1 MAGIG
6 GGSVLDVTKLVAA
19 FIDSD
24 QQVEDCFG
32 MGFIRRKGLWFAC
45 LPTTAGTGSEVSPNA
60 ILLDERDHLKK
71 GIVSPFLIADVA
83 YVDPKLTW
91 TVPAKVTA
99 DTGMDALTH
108 CIEAY
113 TNKFAHPSVDIYALQ
128 GIRLI
133 AANLERAVTLARDNK
148 PADLSDNP
156 AYVEARE
163 ALAFG
168 SLYGGLCLGPVNT
181 AAVHALSYPLG
192 GEFHIPHGLSN
203 AILLPSVMK
212 FNMPA
217 NIKRHAE
224 VAIALGCE
232 PGKNDEET
240 AQRGVDFIYRLAAAV
255 GIPDKL
261 TALGIRR
268 RYGQSRHAG
277 AAPAEKQ
284 PSRGHRA
291 GRPRH
296 LQLTLLIMSHMLPC
310 HSSPKN
316 KEDMK
321 PILAITMGD
330 PAGIGP
336 EITVRALNRKET
348 YEKCRPV
355 VTGDAAIIGQAVRLL
370 GLNLQVNAIQNV
382 KEAKF
387 EFGTIDVIDLQCVD
401 LATFEFGKVQPQC
414 GNAAF
419 QYIKKAIELA
429 MADEVDGTVT
439 APLNKEALNLAGHHY
454 DGHTEIYATFTNTKK
469 YAMMLAEVRHD
480 AGRREHPRHP
490 CFDAC
495 SPAQGLRPGE
505 EGPCHRVRR
514 THRRCLPPVRY

>member
-1 MAGIG
+1 MKQITLLQPQKIVFGTGCIQTFTDDYKKMGLRRLFVLTAPPIRPLIEGTLDELKAAGIAVEVFQDIVAEPTVNDFKRILEEARHFQADSVAGVG

-19 FIDSD
+19 FINSQ

-32 MGFIRRKGLWFAC
+32 TGFIRRKGLWFAC

-71 GIVSPFLIADVA
+71 GIVSPFLIADAA

-133 AANLERAVTLARDNK
+133 AANLERAVTLARDYK

-212 FNMPA
+212 FNMPS
-217 NIKRHAE
+217 NVKRHAE

-261 TALGIRR
+261 TALGIPQTAVD
-268 RYGQSRHAG
+268 GMAK
-277 AAPAEKQ
+277 AAMQ
-284 PSRGHRA
+284 V
-291 GRPRH
+291 
-296 LQLTLLIMSHMLPC
+296 Q
-310 HSSPKN
+310 
-316 KEDMK
+316 
-321 PILAITMGD
+321 
-330 PAGIGP
+330 
-336 EITVRALNRKET
+336 
-348 YEKCRPV
+348 
-355 VTGDAAIIGQAVRLL
+355 RLL
-370 GLNLQVNAIQNV
+370 KNN
-382 KEAKF
+382 
-387 EFGTIDVIDLQCVD
+387 
-401 LATFEFGKVQPQC
+401 PR
-414 GNAAF
+414 
-419 QYIKKAIELA
+419 
-429 MADEVDGTVT
+429 EV
-439 APLNKEALNLAGHHY
+439 
-454 DGHTEIYATFTNTKK
+454 TEQDARDIYNSL
-469 YAMMLAEVRHD
+469 Y
-480 AGRREHPRHP
+480 
-490 CFDAC
+490 
-495 SPAQGLRPGE
+495 
-505 EGPCHRVRR
+505 
-514 THRRCLPPVRY
+514 

>member
-1 MAGIG
+1 MKAITLLQPQKIVFGTGCIQTFTDDYKKMGLRRLFVLTAPPIRPLIEGTLDELKAAGIAVEVFQDIVAEPTVNDFKRILEAARQFQADSVAGVG

-32 MGFIRRKGLWFAC
+32 TGFIRRKGLWFAC

-261 TALGIRR
+261 TALSIPQTAVDGM
-268 RYGQSRHAG
+268 AK
-277 AAPAEKQ
+277 AAMQ
-284 PSRGHRA
+284 V
-291 GRPRH
+291 
-296 LQLTLLIMSHMLPC
+296 Q
-310 HSSPKN
+310 
-316 KEDMK
+316 
-321 PILAITMGD
+321 
-330 PAGIGP
+330 
-336 EITVRALNRKET
+336 
-348 YEKCRPV
+348 
-355 VTGDAAIIGQAVRLL
+355 RLL
-370 GLNLQVNAIQNV
+370 KNN
-382 KEAKF
+382 
-387 EFGTIDVIDLQCVD
+387 
-401 LATFEFGKVQPQC
+401 PR
-414 GNAAF
+414 
-419 QYIKKAIELA
+419 
-429 MADEVDGTVT
+429 EV
-439 APLNKEALNLAGHHY
+439 
-454 DGHTEIYATFTNTKK
+454 TEQDARNIYNSL
-469 YAMMLAEVRHD
+469 Y
-480 AGRREHPRHP
+480 
-490 CFDAC
+490 
-495 SPAQGLRPGE
+495 
-505 EGPCHRVRR
+505 
-514 THRRCLPPVRY
+514 

>member
-1 MAGIG
+1 MKAITLLQPQKIVFGTGCIQTFTDDYKKMGLRRLFVLTAPPIRPLIEGTLDELKAAGIAVEVFQDIVAEPTVNDFKRILEEARQFQADSVAGIG

-32 MGFIRRKGLWFAC
+32 TGFIRRKGLWFAC

-261 TALGIRR
+261 TALGIPQTAVD
-268 RYGQSRHAG
+268 GMAK
-277 AAPAEKQ
+277 AAMQ
-284 PSRGHRA
+284 V
-291 GRPRH
+291 
-296 LQLTLLIMSHMLPC
+296 Q
-310 HSSPKN
+310 
-316 KEDMK
+316 
-321 PILAITMGD
+321 
-330 PAGIGP
+330 
-336 EITVRALNRKET
+336 
-348 YEKCRPV
+348 
-355 VTGDAAIIGQAVRLL
+355 RLL
-370 GLNLQVNAIQNV
+370 KNN
-382 KEAKF
+382 
-387 EFGTIDVIDLQCVD
+387 
-401 LATFEFGKVQPQC
+401 PR
-414 GNAAF
+414 
-419 QYIKKAIELA
+419 
-429 MADEVDGTVT
+429 EV
-439 APLNKEALNLAGHHY
+439 
-454 DGHTEIYATFTNTKK
+454 TEQDARDIYNSL
-469 YAMMLAEVRHD
+469 Y
-480 AGRREHPRHP
+480 
-490 CFDAC
+490 
-495 SPAQGLRPGE
+495 
-505 EGPCHRVRR
+505 
-514 THRRCLPPVRY
+514 

>member
-1 MAGIG
+1 MLFRSFVEDYKKLGFCRLFVLTAPPILPLIESTLAELKAAGIHIKTYQDIVAEPTVNDFKKILEAARQFKADSVVGIG

-19 FIDSD
+19 FINSD

-32 MGFIRRKGLWFAC
+32 TGFIKAKGLWFAC

-71 GIVSPFLIADVA
+71 GIVSPYLIADAA

-133 AANLERAVTLARDNK
+133 AANLERAVTLARDYK

-212 FNMPA
+212 FNMPS
-217 NIKRHAE
+217 NVKRHAE
-224 VAIALGCE
+224 VAIAMGCE

-261 TALGIRR
+261 TDLGIPQTAVP
-268 RYGQSRHAG
+268 GMAK
-277 AAPAEKQ
+277 AAMQ
-284 PSRGHRA
+284 V
-291 GRPRH
+291 
-296 LQLTLLIMSHMLPC
+296 Q
-310 HSSPKN
+310 
-316 KEDMK
+316 
-321 PILAITMGD
+321 
-330 PAGIGP
+330 
-336 EITVRALNRKET
+336 
-348 YEKCRPV
+348 
-355 VTGDAAIIGQAVRLL
+355 RLL
-370 GLNLQVNAIQNV
+370 KNN
-382 KEAKF
+382 
-387 EFGTIDVIDLQCVD
+387 
-401 LATFEFGKVQPQC
+401 PR
-414 GNAAF
+414 
-419 QYIKKAIELA
+419 
-429 MADEVDGTVT
+429 EVTEQD
-439 APLNKEALNLAGHHY
+439 AL
-454 DGHTEIYATFTNTKK
+454 EIYNSL
-469 YAMMLAEVRHD
+469 Y
-480 AGRREHPRHP
+480 
-490 CFDAC
+490 
-495 SPAQGLRPGE
+495 
-505 EGPCHRVRR
+505 
-514 THRRCLPPVRY
+514 

>member
-1 MAGIG
+1 MKAITLLQPQKIVFGTGCIETFTEDYLKLGLQRLFVLTAPPIRPLIEEPLEVLRKAGISIEIFQNILAEPTVNDFKAILEVAREFKADSIVGIG

-19 FIDSD
+19 FLNSN

-32 MGFIRRKGLWFAC
+32 TGFIQKKGLWFAC

-71 GIVSPFLIADVA
+71 GIVSPFLIADAA

-133 AANLERAVTLARDNK
+133 AANLERAVKDGK
-148 PADLSDNP
+148 DQ
-156 AYVEARE
+156 EARE

-217 NIKRHAE
+217 NVKRHAE

-232 PGKNDEET
+232 PGKDDNET
-240 AQRGVDFIYRLAAAV
+240 AQRGVDFIYRLAEAV
-255 GIPDKL
+255 GIPKKL
-261 TALGIRR
+261 TDLGIPQTAVD
-268 RYGQSRHAG
+268 GMAK
-277 AAPAEKQ
+277 AAMEVQ
-284 PSRGHRA
+284 
-291 GRPRH
+291 
-296 LQLTLLIMSHMLPC
+296 
-310 HSSPKN
+310 
-316 KEDMK
+316 
-321 PILAITMGD
+321 
-330 PAGIGP
+330 
-336 EITVRALNRKET
+336 
-348 YEKCRPV
+348 
-355 VTGDAAIIGQAVRLL
+355 RLL
-370 GLNLQVNAIQNV
+370 KNNPREVTELD
-382 KEAKF
+382 AK
-387 EFGTIDVIDLQCVD
+387 D
-401 LATFEFGKVQPQC
+401 
-414 GNAAF
+414 
-419 QYIKKAIELA
+419 
-429 MADEVDGTVT
+429 
-439 APLNKEALNLAGHHY
+439 
-454 DGHTEIYATFTNTKK
+454 IYNSL
-469 YAMMLAEVRHD
+469 Y
-480 AGRREHPRHP
+480 
-490 CFDAC
+490 
-495 SPAQGLRPGE
+495 
-505 EGPCHRVRR
+505 
-514 THRRCLPPVRY
+514 

>member
-1 MAGIG
+1 MKAITLLQPQKIVFGTGCIQTFSDDYKKMGLRRLFVLTAPPIRPLIEGTLDELKAAGIAVEVFQDIVAEPTVNDFKRILEEARQFQADSVAGVG

-32 MGFIRRKGLWFAC
+32 TGFIRRKGLWFAC

-71 GIVSPFLIADVA
+71 GIVSPFLIADAA

-212 FNMPA
+212 FNMPS
-217 NIKRHAE
+217 NVKRHAE

-261 TALGIRR
+261 TALGIPQTAVD
-268 RYGQSRHAG
+268 GMAK
-277 AAPAEKQ
+277 AAMQ
-284 PSRGHRA
+284 V
-291 GRPRH
+291 
-296 LQLTLLIMSHMLPC
+296 Q
-310 HSSPKN
+310 
-316 KEDMK
+316 
-321 PILAITMGD
+321 
-330 PAGIGP
+330 
-336 EITVRALNRKET
+336 
-348 YEKCRPV
+348 
-355 VTGDAAIIGQAVRLL
+355 RLL
-370 GLNLQVNAIQNV
+370 KNN
-382 KEAKF
+382 
-387 EFGTIDVIDLQCVD
+387 
-401 LATFEFGKVQPQC
+401 PR
-414 GNAAF
+414 
-419 QYIKKAIELA
+419 
-429 MADEVDGTVT
+429 EV
-439 APLNKEALNLAGHHY
+439 
-454 DGHTEIYATFTNTKK
+454 TEQDARDIYNSL
-469 YAMMLAEVRHD
+469 Y
-480 AGRREHPRHP
+480 
-490 CFDAC
+490 
-495 SPAQGLRPGE
+495 
-505 EGPCHRVRR
+505 
-514 THRRCLPPVRY
+514 

>member
-1 MAGIG
+1 MKAITLLQPQKIVFGTGCIETFTEDYKKMGLQRLMVLTAPPILPLIEEPLANLKAAGVSIEIFQNILAEPTVNDFNQILEVARQFKADSVVGIG

-19 FIDSD
+19 FLNSN

-32 MGFIRRKGLWFAC
+32 TGFIKAKGLWFAC

-71 GIVSPFLIADVA
+71 GIVSPYLIADAA

-91 TVPAKVTA
+91 TVPSKVTA

-133 AANLERAVTLARDNK
+133 AANLEKAVKDGKN
-148 PADLSDNP
+148 
-156 AYVEARE
+156 VEARE

-217 NIKRHAE
+217 NVKRHAE

-240 AQRGVDFIYRLAAAV
+240 AQRGVEFIYRLAEAV
-255 GIPDKL
+255 GIPKKL
-261 TALGIRR
+261 TDLGIPQTAVP
-268 RYGQSRHAG
+268 GMAK
-277 AAPAEKQ
+277 AAMQ
-284 PSRGHRA
+284 V
-291 GRPRH
+291 
-296 LQLTLLIMSHMLPC
+296 Q
-310 HSSPKN
+310 
-316 KEDMK
+316 
-321 PILAITMGD
+321 
-330 PAGIGP
+330 
-336 EITVRALNRKET
+336 
-348 YEKCRPV
+348 
-355 VTGDAAIIGQAVRLL
+355 RLL
-370 GLNLQVNAIQNV
+370 KNN
-382 KEAKF
+382 
-387 EFGTIDVIDLQCVD
+387 
-401 LATFEFGKVQPQC
+401 PR
-414 GNAAF
+414 
-419 QYIKKAIELA
+419 
-429 MADEVDGTVT
+429 EVTEQD
-439 APLNKEALNLAGHHY
+439 AL
-454 DGHTEIYATFTNTKK
+454 EIYNSL
-469 YAMMLAEVRHD
+469 Y
-480 AGRREHPRHP
+480 
-490 CFDAC
+490 
-495 SPAQGLRPGE
+495 
-505 EGPCHRVRR
+505 
-514 THRRCLPPVRY
+514 

>member
-1 MAGIG
+1 MKAITLLQPQKIVFGTGCIQTLVEDYQKMGLQRLFVLTAPPILPLIQEPLATLRSAGVSIEIYQDIVAEPTVNDFQKILEVARQFKADSVVGIG
-6 GGSVLDVTKLVAA
+6 GGSVLDVTKLVANLTPTPSPTGEG
-19 FIDSD
+19 SD
-24 QQVEDCFG
+24 MFQP
-32 MGFIRRKGLWFAC
+32 GFIKQRGLWFAC
-45 LPTTAGTGSEVSPNA
+45 LHTTTGTGREVSPNA

-71 GIVSPFLIADVA
+71 GIVSPYLIADAA
-83 YVDPKLTW
+83 YVDPQLTW

-133 AANLERAVTLARDNK
+133 AANLERAVKDGK
-148 PADLSDNP
+148 D
-156 AYVEARE
+156 VEARE

-261 TALGIRR
+261 TALGIP
-268 RYGQSRHAG
+268 QSAVDG
-277 AAPAEKQ
+277 MAKAAMQ
-284 PSRGHRA
+284 V
-291 GRPRH
+291 
-296 LQLTLLIMSHMLPC
+296 Q
-310 HSSPKN
+310 
-316 KEDMK
+316 
-321 PILAITMGD
+321 
-330 PAGIGP
+330 
-336 EITVRALNRKET
+336 
-348 YEKCRPV
+348 
-355 VTGDAAIIGQAVRLL
+355 RLL
-370 GLNLQVNAIQNV
+370 KNNPR
-382 KEAKF
+382 
-387 EFGTIDVIDLQCVD
+387 DV
-401 LATFEFGKVQPQC
+401 
-414 GNAAF
+414 
-419 QYIKKAIELA
+419 
-429 MADEVDGTVT
+429 
-439 APLNKEALNLAGHHY
+439 
-454 DGHTEIYATFTNTKK
+454 TEQDARNIYNSL
-469 YAMMLAEVRHD
+469 Y
-480 AGRREHPRHP
+480 
-490 CFDAC
+490 
-495 SPAQGLRPGE
+495 
-505 EGPCHRVRR
+505 
-514 THRRCLPPVRY
+514 

>member
-1 MAGIG
+1 MKSITLLQPQKIVFGTGCIQTFVEDYLKLGCRQLFVVTAPPIMPLIEDAIQQLTKAGINTTVYSDIKAEPTVSDFKEVLGMARSFGADSVVGIG

-19 FIDSD
+19 FVNSD

-32 MGFIRRKGLWFAC
+32 TGFVKQKGLWFAC

-71 GIVSPFLIADVA
+71 GIVSPFLIADAA

-133 AANLERAVTLARDNK
+133 AANLERAVKDGK
-148 PADLSDNP
+148 D
-156 AYVEARE
+156 VEARE

-217 NIKRHAE
+217 NVKRHAE

-240 AQRGVDFIYRLAAAV
+240 AQRGVDFIYQLAEAV
-255 GIPDKL
+255 GIPSKL
-261 TALGIRR
+261 TDLGIPQTAVP
-268 RYGQSRHAG
+268 GMA
-277 AAPAEKQ
+277 K
-284 PSRGHRA
+284 
-291 GRPRH
+291 
-296 LQLTLLIMSHMLPC
+296 
-310 HSSPKN
+310 
-316 KEDMK
+316 
-321 PILAITMGD
+321 
-330 PAGIGP
+330 
-336 EITVRALNRKET
+336 
-348 YEKCRPV
+348 
-355 VTGDAAIIGQAVRLL
+355 AAIQVQRLL
-370 GLNLQVNAIQNV
+370 KNN
-382 KEAKF
+382 
-387 EFGTIDVIDLQCVD
+387 
-401 LATFEFGKVQPQC
+401 PR
-414 GNAAF
+414 
-419 QYIKKAIELA
+419 
-429 MADEVDGTVT
+429 EVTEQD
-439 APLNKEALNLAGHHY
+439 AR
-454 DGHTEIYATFTNTKK
+454 EIYISL
-469 YAMMLAEVRHD
+469 Y
-480 AGRREHPRHP
+480 
-490 CFDAC
+490 
-495 SPAQGLRPGE
+495 
-505 EGPCHRVRR
+505 
-514 THRRCLPPVRY
+514 

>member
-1 MAGIG
+1 MKAITLLQPQKIVFGTGCIETFTEDYQKLGLQRLFVLTAPPIRPLIEEPLEALRKAGISIEIFQNILAEPTVNDFKAILEVAREFKADSIVGIG

-19 FIDSD
+19 FLNSS

-32 MGFIRRKGLWFAC
+32 TGFIQKKGLWFAC

-71 GIVSPFLIADVA
+71 GIVSPFLIADAA

-133 AANLERAVTLARDNK
+133 AANLERAVKDGK
-148 PADLSDNP
+148 DQ
-156 AYVEARE
+156 EARE

-217 NIKRHAE
+217 NVKRHAE

-232 PGKNDEET
+232 PGKDDNET
-240 AQRGVDFIYRLAAAV
+240 ALRGVDFIYRLAEAV
-255 GIPDKL
+255 GIPKKL
-261 TALGIRR
+261 TDLGIPQTAVD
-268 RYGQSRHAG
+268 GMAK
-277 AAPAEKQ
+277 AAMEVQ
-284 PSRGHRA
+284 
-291 GRPRH
+291 
-296 LQLTLLIMSHMLPC
+296 
-310 HSSPKN
+310 
-316 KEDMK
+316 
-321 PILAITMGD
+321 
-330 PAGIGP
+330 
-336 EITVRALNRKET
+336 
-348 YEKCRPV
+348 
-355 VTGDAAIIGQAVRLL
+355 RLL
-370 GLNLQVNAIQNV
+370 KNNPREVTELD
-382 KEAKF
+382 AK
-387 EFGTIDVIDLQCVD
+387 D
-401 LATFEFGKVQPQC
+401 
-414 GNAAF
+414 
-419 QYIKKAIELA
+419 
-429 MADEVDGTVT
+429 
-439 APLNKEALNLAGHHY
+439 
-454 DGHTEIYATFTNTKK
+454 IYNSL
-469 YAMMLAEVRHD
+469 Y
-480 AGRREHPRHP
+480 
-490 CFDAC
+490 
-495 SPAQGLRPGE
+495 
-505 EGPCHRVRR
+505 
-514 THRRCLPPVRY
+514 